1 METLSLII
9 PSLIF
14 TGIYS
19 LILLSFANR
28 SLSYASAVESL
39 QEHAEKRPERNHMY
53 RIQGLYKQLRLIKAM
68 QGLGGAS
75 FLMCIVST
83 IAIFVSMK
91 MVAIYT
97 FSIALVLLAVSF
109 IVCLLEI
116 WTSTKAAQA
125 NLDRLFIS
133 EKRKRQK
140 TAEGKTENTPTK
152 KRRRPSR
159 NIAKQ
164 ETTEPAGRSKE
175 NIVQKSTQG
184 LQD

>member
-1 METLSLII
+1 MEILSLTI
-9 PSLIF
+9 PALIF

-19 LILLSFANR
+19 LILLFFANR
-28 SLSYASAVESL
+28 CFSCAFAVESL
-39 QEHAEKRPERNHMY
+39 QEHAEKHPERNYMH
-53 RIQGLYKQLRLIKAM
+53 RIQSLHKQLRLIKAM
-68 QGLGGAS
+68 QGLGAIS

-97 FSIALVLLAVSF
+97 FSIALVLLAASF

-164 ETTEPAGRSKE
+164 ETTEPAGRGKE
-175 NIVQKSTQG
+175 NIVQKSAQG